1 VASVTGEPSA
11 SDRAPNAT
19 AAGSV
24 ARASRFVASDD
35 GRIRLLR
42 RLLAGIAIVLPA
54 AAVVVYL
61 QKPGIQMADAL
72 TYLAAGERLNAGHAL
87 YALGPGDRTL
97 VDWFGVPFASPP
109 FIAVLWRPLA
119 ALGAWTM
126 VPWSIACAAGV
137 TVAVWLAWRD
147 HPFLTSLLSIALV
160 LPLMYALAVGNVN
173 GLLMTGTVIAG
184 LRPRWAGVLIGVMAA
199 IKVWPILLA
208 LPIVRTR
215 RAALELAATI
225 AVCAAISLVGA
236 GWDNHVAYL
245 DVVRHLGVYDTAPG
259 TLIGVWWLP
268 FAIAAVGSVVAL
280 VARSYRAAI
289 IASTMGNPAFHLGAW
304 ATVLPAI
311 VDYRRSR

>member
-1 VASVTGEPSA
+1 VASVPEG
-11 SDRAPNAT
+11 AT
-19 AAGSV
+19 AGVRTVESL
-24 ARASRFVASDD
+24 RSNE
-35 GRIRLLR
+35 GLLRVIR
-42 RLLAGIAIVLPA
+42 RLLTGLAVVLPA
-54 AAVVVYL
+54 AAVLAYL
-61 QKPGIQMADAL
+61 QRPGIQMSDAL
-72 TYLAAGERLNAGHAL
+72 TYLAAGERLNAGHPL
-87 YALGPGDRTL
+87 YHLTPGDRTL
-97 VDWFGVPFASPP
+97 VDWFGVAFASPP

-137 TVAVWLAWRD
+137 TVAVWFAWRD

-199 IKVWPILLA
+199 IKIWPILLA
-208 LPIVRTR
+208 LPMIRSR
-215 RAALELAATI
+215 RLLLELAATL

-245 DVVRHLGVYDTAPG
+245 DVVRNLGVYDTAPG
-259 TLIGVWWLP
+259 TLLGLWWLP
-268 FAIAAVGSVVAL
+268 FAIAAIASVVGL

-289 IASTMGNPAFHLGAW
+289 VASTMGNPAFHLGAW

-311 VDYRRSR
+311 VDYRRPRGGAPTA

>member
-1 VASVTGEPSA
+1 VASVPDGATTGVPSVGPVGSA
-11 SDRAPNAT
+11 RSNEALVRVLRRGL
-19 AAGSV
+19 AGLAV
-24 ARASRFVASDD
+24 ALPAVAVLAY
-35 GRIRLLR
+35 LLR
-42 RLLAGIAIVLPA
+42 
-54 AAVVVYL
+54 
-61 QKPGIQMADAL
+61 PGIQLSDAL
-72 TYLAAGERLNAGHAL
+72 TYLAAGERLNAGHPL
-87 YALGPGDRTL
+87 YQLVPGDREV
-97 VDWFGVPFASPP
+97 VDWFGTAFASPP
-109 FIAVLWRPLA
+109 FLAVLWRPLA

-184 LRPRWAGVLIGVMAA
+184 LRPRWAAVLIGVMAA

-208 LPIVRTR
+208 LPIIRTR
-215 RAALELAATI
+215 RALLELVATL

-245 DVVRHLGVYDTAPG
+245 DVIRHLGVYDTAPG

-268 FAIAAVGSVVAL
+268 FAIAAIASVVAL
-280 VARSYRAAI
+280 VTRSYRAAI

-311 VDYRRSR
+311 VDYRRPR